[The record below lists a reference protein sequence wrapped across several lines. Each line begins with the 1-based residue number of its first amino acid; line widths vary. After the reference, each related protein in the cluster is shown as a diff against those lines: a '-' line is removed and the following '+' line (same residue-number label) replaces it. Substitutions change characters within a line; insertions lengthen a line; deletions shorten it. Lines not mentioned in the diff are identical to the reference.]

1 MSKQKQ
7 KGTAFERQVA
17 EYLAA
22 RLGADI
28 ERRTT
33 AGIHDRGDIA
43 GVFFRGLPVVVE
55 CKNCT
60 RMELPKW
67 LNEAEVERGNADAEF
82 GLVVHKRKGTGEKS
96 FGDTYVTMTLETLAA
111 MIAGSHDLLQ

>member
-1 MSKQKQ
+1 MSKQKK

-17 EYLAA
+17 EYLSS
-22 RLGADI
+22 RLGAGI

-43 GVFFRGLPVVVE
+43 GVYFRGLPVVVE

-67 LNEAEVERGNADAEF
+67 LKEAETERCNADADF
-82 GLVVHKRKGTGEKS
+82 GVVVHKRKGIGEKT

-111 MIAGSHDLLQ
+111 MIAGSHELLQ

>member
-22 RLGADI
+22 RLGAGI

-43 GVFFRGLPVVVE
+43 GVYFRGRPVVVE

-67 LNEAEVERGNADAEF
+67 LQEAETERCNADAEF
-82 GLVVHKRKGTGEKS
+82 GVVVHKRKGTGEKS
-96 FGDTYVTMTLETLAA
+96 FGETYVTCTLETLAA